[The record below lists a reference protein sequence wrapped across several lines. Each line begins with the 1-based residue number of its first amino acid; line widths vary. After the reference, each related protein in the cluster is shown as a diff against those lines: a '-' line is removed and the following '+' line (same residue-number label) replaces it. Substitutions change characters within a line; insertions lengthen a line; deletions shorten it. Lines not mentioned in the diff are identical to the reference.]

1 MIIIHHNDD
10 DREEGF
16 DLFGEDDDDDNGDDV
31 MIDEGDD
38 VITWN
43 LRRPGGRSTNSSS
56 PRCTLLK
63 LVRFCHIAVL

>member
-1 MIIIHHNDD
+1 MQELKRITATVCRRRIITDD
-10 DREEGF
+10 DG
-16 DLFGEDDDDDNGDDV
+16 NGDDV

-56 PRCTLLK
+56 PRCTLIK
-63 LVRFCHIAVL
+63 LVRFCCIV